1 MAQPV
6 SEVIPMA
13 EPVSEVIPMAEP
25 VSEVIPMAQPANVGH
40 SIQGGNDA
48 LRMQSKSNLATFN
61 FRRFI
66 RELVKDIPI
75 REGMLSRNLH
85 SIFRNRFVSNL
96 ITGAG
101 AAAAKRLC
109 IRTIPLDLMDDNRKL
124 VFATYLA
131 DNIVMEVDLRVN
143 TLTANKKTGLTMVK
157 MALSTVP
164 FAGLGIGVTD
174 AVFTAIGSYFTS
186 FWIENRPFLIY
197 RITSV
202 MYDFIQPL
210 NFTDMKKR
218 NECHNKFV
226 DAFERFVVIGN
237 PVFESASDFVGSDG
251 QLRFFVENTEDK
263 GILSLRPKRGT
274 ADPIRVEGYLI
285 EYKDLY
291 EDGEH
296 IKTLNGFSN
305 LKQPMR
311 RYEGNLTDLSVLQ
324 VVQTVQDKKGKR
336 QRQYYLIANMHPDD
350 SGGASLSETTD
361 GVDKKGGRGIFNRR

>member
-6 SEVIPMA
+6 QEV
-13 EPVSEVIPMAEP
+13 V
-25 VSEVIPMAQPANVGH
+25 PMAQPVANVDR

-48 LRMQSKSNLATFN
+48 LRVQTRSNVAKFN

-66 RELVKDIPI
+66 RELVRDIPI
-75 REGMLSRNLH
+75 REGMLARNLH
-85 SIFRNRFVSNL
+85 GIFKNRFVSNL

-101 AAAAKRLC
+101 AAAANRLC
-109 IRTIPLDLMDDNRKL
+109 ARTIPLDLMDDNRKL

-143 TLTANKKTGLTMVK
+143 TLSANKKTGLSMVK

-164 FAGLGIGVTD
+164 FAGLGIGITD

-210 NFTDMKKR
+210 NFTEMKKR

-226 DAFERFVVIGN
+226 DAFEKFVVVGN
-237 PVFESASDFVGSDG
+237 PVFENASDLVGSDG
-251 QLRFFVENTEDK
+251 QLRFFVEDSGET
-263 GILSLRPKRGT
+263 GILSLVPKRGT
-274 ADPIRVEGYLI
+274 NPIPVEGHLI
-285 EYKDLY
+285 EYNNLY

-305 LKQPMR
+305 LKQSMR
-311 RYEGNLTDLSVLQ
+311 RYQGDLTDLSVLQ
-324 VVQTVQDKKGKR
+324 VVQTVRDNKGKNT
-336 QRQYYLIANMHPDD
+336 RQYYLIANMHPDD
-350 SGGASLSETTD
+350 SGGASLSETTN
-361 GVDKKGGRGIFNRR
+361 GVDKKGGRGILNRR